1 MLGSY
6 GAAVVMMVT
15 RDFASGFFSG
25 WNGASV

>member
-1 MLGSY
+1 LVGSN

-15 RDFASGFFSG
+15 RDCESCFFSG